1 MEVQHV
7 VAQHL
12 SELTEHLLMPRVVL
26 QIDLGLDLND
36 TVEEQHFSVNIGGEE
51 PPDTTVSG
59 FLLTLP

>member
-36 TVEEQHFSVNIGGEE
+36 TVEEQHISVNIGGEE
-51 PPDTTVSG
+51 PPDPTVSG

>member
-51 PPDTTVSG
+51 PPDPTVSG

>member
-1 MEVQHV
+1 
-7 VAQHL
+7 
-12 SELTEHLLMPRVVL
+12 MPRVVL

-51 PPDTTVSG
+51 PPDPTVSG